1 LGRKGFLRPGIKIL
15 RNTYWQHNGFLSVL
29 AEGGDMI
36 KERGKINLLI
46 FFAAAILFVQ
56 TAGAATLTLLPE
68 SSHYQGRSYFR
79 TMTSDGILS
88 GRVEYA
94 VYDSLGGNEF
104 ALTGGTGRYT
114 YAYQIFND
122 GDDTASPLEYFSIL
136 GIGEGAINDMATDI
150 GSVDDN
156 SGGGIDAT
164 AMYFGVHDANTG
176 PDKAIW
182 EFEDGVLAID
192 AHSFFLVISSDFN
205 YSTGTY
211 SVLQSTSPQTPIP
224 NPEPGTLALLGV
236 GSMLTLLRR
245 RRSV

>member
-1 LGRKGFLRPGIKIL
+1 L
-15 RNTYWQHNGFLSVL
+15 HNGFPSVL
-29 AEGGDMI
+29 AEGGDMK

-46 FFAAAILFVQ
+46 VFAAAILFVQ
-56 TAGAATLTLLPE
+56 SASADTMTILPE

-79 TMTSDGILS
+79 TLTGDGILS

-104 ALTGGTGRYT
+104 ALTDGSGRYT

-136 GIGEGAINDMATDI
+136 GIGEGAIFDQVTDI
-150 GSVDDN
+150 GTVDDD
-156 SGGGIDAT
+156 SGGIDAT

-182 EFEDGVLAID
+182 EFQDGVLAID
-192 AHSFFLVISSDFN
+192 AHSFFLVISSNYN

-211 SVLQSTSPQTPIP
+211 SVIKSTSPQTPIP
-224 NPEPGTLALLGV
+224 NPEPGTLALLGA